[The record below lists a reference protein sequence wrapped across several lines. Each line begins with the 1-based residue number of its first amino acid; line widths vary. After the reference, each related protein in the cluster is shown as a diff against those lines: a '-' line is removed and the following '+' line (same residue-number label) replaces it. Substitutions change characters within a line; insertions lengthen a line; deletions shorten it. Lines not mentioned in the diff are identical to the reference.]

1 MLRRIA
7 RRWLPRRTVR
17 LRLTLLYGGLF
28 LVSGAALLVV
38 TYLLVQHAI
47 HSRFQSFIPAP
58 GSAPGPGPAGSGL
71 LSGGSEMLST
81 QLQEAIEQQQDALMH
96 QLLVQ
101 SGVALGLM
109 AAVSVALGWVVAG
122 RVLRRLRTITATA
135 RDISATNLHRRLA
148 LDGPSDELK
157 ELGDTIDGLLA
168 RLEASFE
175 AQRRFVANASHEL
188 RTPLARQRAL
198 GQVAL
203 SDPDAPAAELRRAHE
218 RILAAGE
225 QQERLIDAL
234 LTLARG
240 QAGIA
245 VRRPFDLGELVRE
258 VADARHGA
266 GVAIRTSVTPAVA
279 SGHRPLAERL
289 VANLV
294 DNAVRHNVPGGQ
306 VEVLTREFDGRAVL
320 VVSNTGPEVPADAI
334 AGIFQPF
341 HRLGGTRTG
350 EGLGLGLSIVEA
362 VARTHDATVT
372 AVPRPGGG
380 LTVTVAFPAAAFPA
394 AAAGADNRG
403 HEVSLRVR

>member
-1 MLRRIA
+1 MLRRLA

-17 LRLTLLYGGLF
+17 LRLTLLYGGVF

-38 TYLLVQHAI
+38 TYLLVAHAV
-47 HSRFQSFIPAP
+47 RGPFQAFQPAP
-58 GSAPGPGPAGSGL
+58 GNAPAPAGAGL
-71 LSGGSEMLST
+71 LTGAAEMLPR
-81 QLQEAIEQQQDALMH
+81 QMQEAVEKQQDAMLH

-101 SGVALGLM
+101 SGIALGLM
-109 AAVSVALGWVVAG
+109 AAASVALGWLVAG
-122 RVLRRLRTITATA
+122 RILRRLRTITTTA

-148 LDGPSDELK
+148 LDGPVDELK
-157 ELGDTIDGLLA
+157 ELGDTIDNLLA
-168 RLEASFE
+168 RLEGSFE

-188 RTPLARQRAL
+188 LTPLARQRAL

-240 QAGIA
+240 QTGIA
-245 VRRPFDLGELVRE
+245 VRRPFDLGELARE
-258 VADARHGA
+258 VTDARPDA
-266 GVAIRTSVTPAVA
+266 GVTIRTSAGPAVA

-289 VANLV
+289 VSNLV
-294 DNAVRHNVPGGQ
+294 GNAVRHNVPGGW
-306 VEVLTREFDGRAVL
+306 VEVLTRTFDGRAVL

-334 AGIFQPF
+334 GDIFQPF
-341 HRLGGTRTG
+341 HRLGATRTG

-362 VARTHDATVT
+362 VARAHDATVT

-380 LTVTVAFPAAAFPA
+380 LTVTVAFPAAA
-394 AAAGADNRG
+394 AGADNRG
-403 HEVSLRVR
+403 HEVSLRVG